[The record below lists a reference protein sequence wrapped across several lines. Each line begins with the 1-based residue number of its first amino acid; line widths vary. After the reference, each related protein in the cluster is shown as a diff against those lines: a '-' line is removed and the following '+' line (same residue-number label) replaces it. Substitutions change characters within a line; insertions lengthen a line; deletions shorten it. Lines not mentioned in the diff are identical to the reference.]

1 MGSTANTTR
10 IDHVMFLMR
19 FAVYEQQLKWIAV
32 ALGVISTVCLVQGW
46 QLEAMVL
53 SLPFCII
60 WMYCGW
66 LRSEPQLKYINML
79 FALLYVYGIIRYF
92 VITNRLL

>member
-1 MGSTANTTR
+1 
-10 IDHVMFLMR
+10 MFLMR
-19 FAVYEQQLKWIAV
+19 FSVYEQQLKWTAV
-32 ALGVISTVCLVQGW
+32 VLGAISTVCLVQGW
-46 QLEAMVL
+46 QLAAMML

-79 FALLYVYGIIRYF
+79 FAMLYVYGIARYF
-92 VITNRLL
+92 VVTH